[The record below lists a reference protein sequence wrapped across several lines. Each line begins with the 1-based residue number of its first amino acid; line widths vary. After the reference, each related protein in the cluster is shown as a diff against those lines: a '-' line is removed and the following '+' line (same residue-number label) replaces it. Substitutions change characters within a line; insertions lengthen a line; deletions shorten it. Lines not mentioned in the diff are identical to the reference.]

1 MLRLALYH
9 PQIPQNTG
17 TLMRFCACMDIGLD
31 IIHPIGFILD
41 DKRLLRSSMDY
52 RKHLNL
58 REHVSFQHFCDFYA
72 TRRMVALDLHQHA
85 SDYCEFEYHAGDVL
99 VAGTEA
105 FGFKEHDL
113 ACFSHFVQIPMRNNL
128 RSLNMAMAAG
138 IVASHAQ
145 NVLLRA
151 TL

>member
-17 TLMRFCACMDIGLD
+17 TLMRFCACMNVGLD

-52 RKHLNL
+52 RKHLDL
-58 REHVSFQHFCDFYA
+58 REHMSFHSFCSFYA
-72 TRRMVALDLHQHA
+72 KNRFVALDIQQNAHDYINFQYR
-85 SDYCEFEYHAGDVL
+85 SDDVL

-105 FGFKEHDL
+105 FGFKQHDL
-113 ACFSHFVQIPMRNNL
+113 SSFQCFVQIPMKNEL
-128 RSLNMAMAAG
+128 RSLNMALAAG
-138 IVASHAQ
+138 IVTSHAVRFL
-145 NVLLRA
+145 NV
-151 TL
+151 